1 LHKIKRSQEAF
12 DLLLPVGEKF
22 SKELI
27 IPYNLACYCAQ
38 LGRLE
43 QSREWFKKALAID
56 EKSARAAAIF
66 DADLEPLLDSMSGSK
81 R

>member
-1 LHKIKRSQEAF
+1 MSRRRNLEVGFSVRLVLHKLKRTEEAF

-22 SKELI
+22 SKEWI

-56 EKSARAAAIF
+56 EKSTRAVS
-66 DADLEPLLDSMSGSK
+66 DD
-81 R
+81 